1 MWFVD
6 VVSVLIMSPV
16 LIAGGIMSFILFS
29 GILHLIFGKI
39 SMEEILKTCRFSE
52 AFLNSTRKFFWCT
65 YTPLLAVTIMF
76 RIVVPFEDEKYY
88 GYVIGSIIGYILVA
102 IFSGYIPK
110 RKH

>member
-1 MWFVD
+1 MGFVD

-16 LIAGGIMSFILFS
+16 LIAGGIMFFFLSG
-29 GILHLIFGKI
+29 GILHLIFGKVSI
-39 SMEEILKTCRFSE
+39 EEILKSCRFSE
-52 AFLNSTRKFFWCT
+52 DFLDSTRKFFWCT

-88 GYVIGSIIGYILVA
+88 GYVVTSIIGYILVA
-102 IFSGYIPK
+102 LFSGYIPK